1 MGRRCNIP
9 FHAWQ
14 STKAHGICLPEHLS
28 VIVMWKSWGKP
39 EVQAC
44 TSHIAVECRASGLIS
59 AIALLSSSRSFLRFC
74 VPFMKQRA
82 FYTFW
87 SCCHSKH
94 RLIMAG
100 ADLEALMLDWKG
112 PLEMI
117 YSNPLWVAGMSKRG
131 FYVGQSPFVDLAYYM
146 EFPCKSWP

>member
-1 MGRRCNIP
+1 
-9 FHAWQ
+9 
-14 STKAHGICLPEHLS
+14 
-28 VIVMWKSWGKP
+28 
-39 EVQAC
+39 
-44 TSHIAVECRASGLIS
+44 
-59 AIALLSSSRSFLRFC
+59 
-74 VPFMKQRA
+74 
-82 FYTFW
+82 
-87 SCCHSKH
+87 
-94 RLIMAG
+94 MAG